1 MYMRAGVPL
10 WVLSRRHKEGVGV
23 SEKATDNSMHLVYL
37 EYSDTTLRC
46 GAHSLGSALPRLSG
60 QRKKRCRMHHGA
72 QGSGAPKGER
82 NGNYMHGR
90 FTCKAIEARRQI
102 RAFLKQMRAPA
113 NSVLKT

>member
-1 MYMRAGVPL
+1 
-10 WVLSRRHKEGVGV
+10 
-23 SEKATDNSMHLVYL
+23 
-37 EYSDTTLRC
+37 
-46 GAHSLGSALPRLSG
+46 
-60 QRKKRCRMHHGA
+60 MHHGA

-90 FTCKAIEARRQI
+90 FTCEAIEARRQI